1 MKILQFGSAGTVG
14 LAVSSA
20 LRGLRHDVIVANFE
34 EGDLRVDITDSS
46 SIAAVYRAAG
56 AVDAVVCT
64 VGNVPLKPLGETAKA
79 DIEEAVAGKLTSQ
92 IDIVLQGMEYVKPGG
107 SFTLISGIMARVPW
121 RGGIGATVANGGIE
135 SFVIGA
141 AAELG
146 QDRRINAVSPTI
158 LAESVAKIGV
168 NLLPGHTPVPASQ
181 VAEAFVRSVSGVETG
196 KIFTVG
202 QF

>member
-1 MKILQFGSAGTVG
+1 
-14 LAVSSA
+14 
-20 LRGLRHDVIVANFE
+20 
-34 EGDLRVDITDSS
+34 
-46 SIAAVYRAAG
+46 
-56 AVDAVVCT
+56 VDAVVCT
-64 VGNVPLKPLGETAKA
+64 VGNLPLKPLGETAKA

-121 RGGIGATVANGGIE
+121 RGGIGATIANSGIE

-146 QDRRINAVSPTI
+146 QD
-158 LAESVAKIGV
+158 
-168 NLLPGHTPVPASQ
+168 LLPGHTPVPASQ